1 MCISLNTC
9 IAPSCAICVTPFMN
23 CFLFI
28 VSTGLTLAKCS
39 GENVGIPSNLNFFEG
54 LHKVSP
60 IENIP
65 GSNTPI
71 ISPAYAS
78 STISLFSAINC

>member
-1 MCISLNTC
+1 M
-9 IAPSCAICVTPFMN
+9 
-23 CFLFI
+23 

-39 GENVGIPSNLNFFEG
+39 GAKVGIPSNLNFLEVA
-54 LHKVSP
+54 HKVSP
-60 IENIP
+60 IENMP

-78 STISLFSAINC
+78 SIISLS

>member
-1 MCISLNTC
+1 
-9 IAPSCAICVTPFMN
+9 MN

-39 GENVGIPSNLNFFEG
+39 GANVGIPSNLNFLGFK
-54 LHKVSP
+54 HKVSP

-65 GSNTPI
+65 GSNTPM
-71 ISPAYAS
+71 ISPA
-78 STISLFSAINC
+78 